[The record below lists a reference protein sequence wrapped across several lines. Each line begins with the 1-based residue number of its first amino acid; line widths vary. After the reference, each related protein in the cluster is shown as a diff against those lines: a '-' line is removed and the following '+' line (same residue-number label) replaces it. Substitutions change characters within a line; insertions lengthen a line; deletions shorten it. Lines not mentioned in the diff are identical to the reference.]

1 MKSREPY
8 FVRHIPVRGSAKTL
22 FETKVEITKK
32 AGTPHA
38 TIWKWVE
45 RTLNELKILDY

>member
-1 MKSREPY
+1 MIITIVTRIMILSGMIKSREPY

-22 FETKVEITKK
+22 FETKVEMTKK

-38 TIWKWVE
+38 TI
-45 RTLNELKILDY
+45 